1 MLNEYKEYYDYTR
14 DLALK
19 KLPASKFNQ
28 TSNIYGRLQHSS
40 IIKRFGIKRAMT
52 IIARRVLFHDTDDIN
67 KIIDHQNDIPIA
79 IINNAIKAVQDWCSY
94 SEVKNPIFPE
104 LIGKKKKGAYYEYS
118 LSAVNYH
125 KKVVRRDD
133 ISDIKRPEYQKK
145 LDDLKKQTKYWK
157 DKYVDKQLFPEFYS
171 ISSKVKYKYNNK
183 TYTIDSIVADAIYEG
198 PLKDIKVSLEPG
210 IVDYLKDKLD
220 IKWNPMIPDIIL
232 IATIYKLRCS
242 TNSNIYQILN
252 TYELSNW
259 IGKSLIKDDLKNN
272 FDILS
277 HQELYGE
284 DIISK
289 ATKKVYFSKSLTHF
303 IEINVDSSDIANEMQ
318 IVLDESELGMFR
330 KEIKSQYLK

>member
-19 KLPASKFNQ
+19 KLPVSKFNQ

-67 KIIDHQNDIPIA
+67 NIIDYKDDIPKA

-94 SEVKNPIFPE
+94 SEVMNPILPE
-104 LIGKKKKGAYYEYS
+104 LIGKKKKGAYFEYS
-118 LSAVNYH
+118 LSAANYH
-125 KKVVRRDD
+125 KKVLKRDD
-133 ISDIKRPEYQKK
+133 ISDKKRPEYQKK

-157 DKYVDKQLFPEFYS
+157 DKYVDEQLFPEFYS
-171 ISSKVKYKYNNK
+171 INSKVKNKYNNK
-183 TYTIDSIVADAIYEG
+183 TYTLDSIVADAICEG
-198 PLKDIKVSLEPG
+198 PLKDIKVSLDPG
-210 IVDYLKDKLD
+210 IVDLLKDKLD

-242 TNSNIYQILN
+242 TNSNVYQILN

-259 IGKSLIKDDLKNN
+259 IGKSLIKDDLKHNL
-272 FDILS
+272 DILS

-284 DIISK
+284 DIISN
-289 ATKKVYFSKSLTHF
+289 ATKKVYFSDLLTHF
-303 IEINVDSSDIANEMQ
+303 IELNNASSDISKKMR
-318 IVLDESELGMFR
+318 IGLDENGFRMFR
-330 KEIKSQYLK
+330 KEIKSQYTQ